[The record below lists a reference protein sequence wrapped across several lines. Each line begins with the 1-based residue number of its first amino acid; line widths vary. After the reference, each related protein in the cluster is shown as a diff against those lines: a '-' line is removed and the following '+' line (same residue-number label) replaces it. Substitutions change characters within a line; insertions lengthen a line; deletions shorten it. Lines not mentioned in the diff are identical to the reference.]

1 MITQQRLHELFEY
14 RDDGNLIWKKTSSS
28 SALKGDIAG
37 VLDRHA
43 GYYRVGIDGK
53 KYLLHRLIFLYHHG
67 YLTQGMEIDHINT
80 EKTINRIENLREVTR
95 AQNSCN
101 TRKSATNV
109 TGVKGVAWC
118 KTKKKYKVTVS
129 LNGKSKHLGYF
140 DDLKEAEAVAI
151 AGREKYHGT
160 FARHD

>member
-1 MITQQRLHELFEY
+1 MITQEKLHELFDY
-14 RDDGNLIWKKTSSS
+14 QDDGNLIWKKTSSS
-28 SALKGDIAG
+28 SALRGNIAG

-43 GYYRVGIDGK
+43 GYYRVGIDRK
-53 KYLLHRLIFLYHHG
+53 KYLLHRLIFLYHKG
-67 YLTQGMEIDHINT
+67 YLTQGMEIDHINM
-80 EKTINRIENLREVTR
+80 EKTNNRIDNLREVTR
-95 AQNSCN
+95 AQNSYN

-129 LNGKSKHLGYF
+129 LNGKNIHLGYF
-140 DDLKEAEAVAI
+140 DDLKEAEAAAI
-151 AGREKYHGT
+151 AGRKELHGD